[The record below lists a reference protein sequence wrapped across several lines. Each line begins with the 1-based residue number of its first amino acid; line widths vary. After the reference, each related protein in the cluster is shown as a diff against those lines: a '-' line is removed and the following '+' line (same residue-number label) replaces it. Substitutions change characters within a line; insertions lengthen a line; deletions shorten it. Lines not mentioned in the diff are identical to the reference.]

1 MNKSVIPASLILII
15 LLPCYL
21 ISAAG
26 FWPGKFNE
34 GQAIKLDAPPTAAQT
49 AVPGIQLSVEEV
61 LVSGLTRPLQVTHA
75 GDGSHRLFVVEQ
87 EGVIRVVKNG
97 QVLPVPFL
105 DLSRLASCC
114 GELGLLG
121 LAFHPNYE
129 RNGYFYVN
137 YTRKEDWVTVIAR
150 YTVSKNADKAD
161 PTSALTLLTVAQ
173 PYNTHKGGQLTF
185 SPLDGYLYVGMGDG
199 GPQGDP
205 DNRAQDK
212 NILLGKILRLDVD
225 GDLPYAVPP
234 DNPYVGRAGADE
246 IWAIGLRNPW
256 RFSFDRATGDLYI
269 GDVGQDTWEEINY
282 QAARTPG
289 GVNFGWRC
297 EEGTHPYNFVGDC
310 VSATITDPIAE
321 YDHSLGIAV
330 IGGFVYRGLHY
341 PALVGTYFFADFGS
355 GRIWSLR
362 KTGPAPWSAPQ
373 QVLDTDFN
381 ISAFGEDEAG
391 ELYIVEYTAEPGHAK
406 IRRLAALNTP
416 SLTHS
421 PLK

>member
-1 MNKSVIPASLILII
+1 MNKSVIPISFTLII
-15 LLPCYL
+15 LIPCYL

-34 GQAIKLDAPPTAAQT
+34 GQAVKLDPLPAATQAAT
-49 AVPGIQLSVEEV
+49 PGSQLSAEEV

-87 EGVIRVVKNG
+87 EGRIRVIKNG

-105 DLSRLASCC
+105 DLSRLVSCC

-121 LAFHPNYE
+121 LAFHPNFE

-173 PYNTHKGGQLTF
+173 PYNTHNGGQLTF
-185 SPLDGYLYVGMGDG
+185 SPLDGCLYVGMGDG

-205 DNRAQDK
+205 DNRAQNK
-212 NILLGKILRLDVD
+212 NTLLGKILRLDVD
-225 GDLPYAVPP
+225 GESPYAVPP

-246 IWAIGLRNPW
+246 IWASGLRNPW

-297 EEGTHPYNFVGDC
+297 QEGTHPYNFTAAC
-310 VSATITDPIAE
+310 ASATLTDPIAG

-330 IGGFVYRGLHY
+330 IGGFVYRGLRY

-362 KTGPAPWSAPQ
+362 KIGPTTWSVPR

-391 ELYIVEYTAEPGHAK
+391 ELYIVEYTAEPSHGQ
-406 IRRLAALNTP
+406 IRRLAALDVP
-416 SLTHS
+416 PLTQS
-421 PLK
+421 TLK